1 MIERERACGHQTV
14 QMKMILKGLV
24 PGVQHSNDT
33 DGSLKTCLAK
43 LQQGFTDSF
52 KQKTQANL
60 FVGEDQAVKF
70 VWQGKHQMEVSHR
83 QKLRGLFLQPPGF
96 GQGLAFGTVAVTAG
110 VVSRALKT
118 ARLASIQMPAQLLGA
133 TGRNGPHHLLLAG
146 Q

>member
-52 KQKTQANL
+52 KQKTQYDL
-60 FVGEDQAVKF
+60 LVGKD
-70 VWQGKHQMEVSHR
+70 
-83 QKLRGLFLQPPGF
+83 
-96 GQGLAFGTVAVTAG
+96 
-110 VVSRALKT
+110 
-118 ARLASIQMPAQLLGA
+118 
-133 TGRNGPHHLLLAG
+133 
-146 Q
+146 